1 MNKADFS
8 GYLKTE
14 AFIFVNDRYDEWN
27 RENPN
32 NKWTVE
38 QMAVVEKFAI
48 GHGPSLVG
56 GDLVNNIIDGM
67 GNMVITVQ
75 VIKFQKNRLL
85 YFLRRMFDEHHN
97 NPEGTVL
104 VISLSTPRA
113 IGGKKSKKYR
123 KSRKSRKTRKSRKSR
138 RRR

>member
-1 MNKADFS
+1 MNKAEFRE
-8 GYLKTE
+8 YLKNE
-14 AFIFVNDRYDEWN
+14 AFNFVNRRYDEWN

-85 YFLRRMFDEHHN
+85 YFLGRIFDEHQN
-97 NPEGTVL
+97 NPQETVS
-104 VISLSTPRA
+104 VIGRTGPRA

-123 KSRKSRKTRKSRKSR
+123 KTRKSRKSR

>member
-14 AFIFVNDRYDEWN
+14 AFIFVNGRYDKWN
-27 RENPN
+27 KENPN
-32 NKWTVE
+32 NKWNEE
-38 QMAVVEKFAI
+38 QMAVVEY
-48 GHGPSLVG
+48 LVNG
-56 GDLVNNIIDGM
+56 RSIAFGDLVSNIIESIGSM
-67 GNMVITVQ
+67 EITVQ

-85 YFLRRMFDEHHN
+85 YFLGRIFDEHQN
-97 NPEGTVL
+97 NPEDTVS
-104 VISLSTPRA
+104 VISRTGPRA

-123 KSRKSRKTRKSRKSR
+123 KSRKTRKSRKSR